1 MRPHGWNK
9 QSSIPL
15 FLLSPLPKKQLGP
28 SLHPSTPSLKANV
41 NSLVLGCSLS
51 SFSLSMEFWEGK
63 VPMLEAE
70 SHRQAGIE
78 PVKQE
83 IHSPQKSLQVP
94 FIVSLEPKQEQPEK
108 SGILGSEP
116 HLALPCYTMT
126 LSP

>member
-28 SLHPSTPSLKANV
+28 SSHPCTPSLKAYV
-41 NSLVLGCSLS
+41 HCLVLECSLS

-63 VPMLEAE
+63 VPVLEAE
-70 SHRQAGIE
+70 SRRQAGIE

-83 IHSPQKSLQVP
+83 IHSPQKSPQVP
-94 FIVSLEPKQEQPEK
+94 FTVSLEPKQEQPEK

-116 HLALPCYTMT
+116 GLALPCYTT
-126 LSP
+126 TPSP

>member
-1 MRPHGWNK
+1 
-9 QSSIPL
+9 
-15 FLLSPLPKKQLGP
+15 
-28 SLHPSTPSLKANV
+28 
-41 NSLVLGCSLS
+41 
-51 SFSLSMEFWEGK
+51 
-63 VPMLEAE
+63 MLEAE

-78 PVKQE
+78 SVKQE

-116 HLALPCYTMT
+116 HPALPCYTMT